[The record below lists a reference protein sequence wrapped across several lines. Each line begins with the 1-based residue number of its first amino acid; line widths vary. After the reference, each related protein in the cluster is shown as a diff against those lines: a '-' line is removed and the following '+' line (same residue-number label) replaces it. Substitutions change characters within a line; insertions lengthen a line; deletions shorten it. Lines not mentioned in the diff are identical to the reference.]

1 MFPKAKEE
9 TYIQIK
15 HDEKIA
21 MELQR
26 HLLEENAIGAEL
38 TDVSTEIAFEDDQ
51 SDGMRE
57 NKTET
62 NRTKGFTSLTNG
74 KRELTRTVSFL
85 SLSGDKHH

>member
-1 MFPKAKEE
+1 
-9 TYIQIK
+9 
-15 HDEKIA
+15 

-26 HLLEENAIGAEL
+26 HLLEENDFAAIGAEL

-57 NKTET
+57 NKMET
-62 NRTKGFTSLTNG
+62 NRTKGFTSPTNG